1 MTTEAFG
8 WFFTQV
14 GKPLERRTF
23 SIPPPQGDN
32 VVVKIAGCGLCHTD
46 LTFFEGVQTKK
57 TAPLILGHE
66 ISGEVIAAGP
76 AAQKVLGKTVI
87 IPAVLPC
94 GECELCRAGR
104 ENICQHQKMPG
115 NDFDGGFASHILV
128 PGRFLCVLPADLG
141 KHNVADLSVVA
152 DAITTPYQSLKRSNL
167 KAGEL
172 AIVVGVGGVGI
183 YMVQHAKNVG
193 ATVLALDV
201 DEGRLAVAK
210 AQGAHFAI
218 NTKGLDQKQL
228 KATIRALV
236 KDHKLPAYQWRVFE
250 MSGTKG
256 GQETAYNLLS
266 FAGTLAIVGFTMEK
280 LDLRLSNLMAFDAEC
295 FGNWG
300 CRPAFYD
307 DVVKD
312 VISNRVQLLDNVEYH
327 PLSTIN
333 EVFTAS
339 QNHSLKKRAILIP

>member
-1 MTTEAFG
+1 MTTEASG

-14 GKPLERRTF
+14 GKPLEKRAF

-32 VVVKIAGCGLCHTD
+32 VVVEIAGCGLCHTD

-57 TAPLILGHE
+57 AAPLILGHE
-66 ISGEVIAAGP
+66 ISGRVIKAGP
-76 AAQKVLGKTVI
+76 AAQHVVGKHVI

-94 GECELCRAGR
+94 GECDLCRAGR

-115 NDFDGGFASHILV
+115 NDFDGGFATHIVV
-128 PGRFLCVLPADLG
+128 PGRFVCVLPADLG
-141 KHNVADLSVVA
+141 KHKVADLSVVA
-152 DAITTPYQSLKRSNL
+152 DAITTPYQSLKRSGV

-210 AQGAHFAI
+210 AQGASMTL
-218 NTKGLDQKQL
+218 NTKGLDQKEL
-228 KATIRALV
+228 KSKIRALV
-236 KDHKLPAYQWRVFE
+236 KEHKLPAYQWRVFE

-300 CRPAFYD
+300 CRPAYYD

-312 VISNRVQLLDNVEYH
+312 VIGNRVQLLDNVEYH
-327 PLSTIN
+327 PLANIN

-339 QNHSLKKRAILIP
+339 QKHQLKKRAILIP

>member
-1 MTTEAFG
+1 MSTEATG
-8 WFFTQV
+8 YFFTQV
-14 GKPLERRTF
+14 GKPLEKRSF
-23 SIPPPQGDN
+23 SIPPPEGDN
-32 VVVKIAGCGLCHTD
+32 VVVEVAGCGLCHTD
-46 LTFFEGVQTKK
+46 ITFFEGVQTKK

-66 ISGEVIAAGP
+66 ISGKVIKAGP
-76 AAQKVLGKTVI
+76 GAQKVLGKNVI

-115 NDFDGGFASHILV
+115 NDFDGGFATHILV
-128 PGRFLCVLPADLG
+128 PGRFLCVLPKDLG
-141 KHNVADLSVVA
+141 RHKVSDMSVIA
-152 DAITTPYQSLKRSNL
+152 DAITTPYQSLRRSGL

-172 AIVVGVGGVGI
+172 AIVVGAGGVGI

-193 ATVLALDV
+193 ATVIALDV

-210 AQGAHFAI
+210 AQGAHHTI
-218 NTKGLDQKQL
+218 NTKGVDQKAL
-228 KATIRALV
+228 KAQIRTLV
-236 KDHKLPAYQWRVFE
+236 KDNKLPAYQWRVFE
-250 MSGTKG
+250 MSGTRG

-266 FAGTLAIVGFTMEK
+266 FAGTLAIVGFTMDK

-300 CRPAFYD
+300 CRPQYYD

-327 PLSTIN
+327 PLASIN
-333 EVFTAS
+333 EVFAAS

>member
-1 MTTEAFG
+1 MTTEAYG
-8 WFFTQV
+8 YYFTQV
-14 GKPLERRTF
+14 GKPLEKRSLTIH
-23 SIPPPQGDN
+23 SPQGDN
-32 VVVKIAGCGLCHTD
+32 VVVEVAGCGLCHTD
-46 LTFFEGVQTKK
+46 LTFLGGVQTKK
-57 TAPLILGHE
+57 PAPLILGHE
-66 ISGEVIAAGP
+66 ISGRVVQAGP
-76 AAQKVLGKTVI
+76 AAQQLLGRQVI

-115 NDFDGGFASHILV
+115 NDFDGGFASHIVV
-128 PGRFLCVLPADLG
+128 PGKFLCQLPSELG
-141 KHNVADLSVVA
+141 RHKVADLCVVA
-152 DAITTPYQSLKRSNL
+152 DAITTPYQSLKRSRL

-193 ATVLALDV
+193 AAVLALDV

-210 AQGAHFAI
+210 AQGADFTVC
-218 NTKGLDQKQL
+218 TKGVEQKDL
-228 KATIRALV
+228 KSQIRALV
-236 KDHKLPAYQWRVFE
+236 KENKLPAHQWRVFE
-250 MSGTKG
+250 LSGTRG

-300 CRPAFYD
+300 CRPAYYD
-307 DVVKD
+307 EVVKD
-312 VISNRVQLLDNVEYH
+312 VIGNRIRLLENVEHH
-327 PLSTIN
+327 PLATIN
-333 EVFTAS
+333 EVLAAS
-339 QNHSLKKRAILIP
+339 QNHTLKKRAILVP

>member
-1 MTTEAFG
+1 MSIEASG

-14 GKPLERRTF
+14 GKPLEKRAFT
-23 SIPPPQGDN
+23 IAAPQGADA
-32 VVVKIAGCGLCHTD
+32 VIEIAGCGLCHTD

-57 TAPLILGHE
+57 GAPLILGHE
-66 ISGEVIAAGP
+66 VSGKVIAAGP
-76 AAQKVLGKTVI
+76 ASQHLVGKNVI
-87 IPAVLPC
+87 VPAVLPC

-115 NDFDGGFASHILV
+115 NDFDGGFASHIIV

-141 KHNVADLSVVA
+141 RHKVSDLSVVA
-152 DAITTPYQSLKRSNL
+152 DAITTPYQSLKRSGL

-193 ATVLALDV
+193 ATVIALDV
-201 DEGRLAVAK
+201 DEGRLELAK
-210 AQGAHFAI
+210 AQGARFTL
-218 NTKGLDQKQL
+218 NTKGLDQKEL
-228 KATIRALV
+228 KQKLRALV
-236 KDHKLPAYQWRVFE
+236 KDNKLPAYQWRVFE

-266 FAGTLAIVGFTMEK
+266 YAGTLAIVGFTMDK

-300 CRPAFYD
+300 CRPQYYD

-312 VISNRVQLLDNVEYH
+312 VIANRVELLANVEYR
-327 PLSTIN
+327 PLATVN
-333 EVFTAS
+333 EVFAAAQS
-339 QNHSLKKRAILIP
+339 HSLKKRVIFTP

>member
-1 MTTEAFG
+1 MGTEAFG

-14 GKPLERRTF
+14 GKPLEKRVFT
-23 SIPPPQGDN
+23 IPAPQGDD
-32 VVVKIAGCGLCHTD
+32 VVVQIAGCGLCHTD

-57 TAPLILGHE
+57 AAPLILGHE
-66 ISGEVIAAGP
+66 ISGQVIAAGP
-76 AAQKVLGKTVI
+76 GAQPVLGKNVI

-94 GECELCRAGR
+94 GECALCRAGR

-115 NDFDGGFASHILV
+115 NDFDGGFASHIVV

-141 KHNVADLSVVA
+141 KHKVSDLSVVA
-152 DAITTPYQSLKRSNL
+152 DAITTPYQSLKRSGV

-210 AQGAHFAI
+210 AQGAQFTL
-218 NTKGLDQKQL
+218 NTKGVDQKEL
-228 KATIRALV
+228 KSKIRALV
-236 KDHKLPAYQWRVFE
+236 KDHKLPSYQWRVFE

-256 GQETAYNLLS
+256 GQETAWNLLS

-312 VISNRVQLLDNVEYH
+312 VIANRVQLLDNVEYH

-333 EVFTAS
+333 EVFAAS
-339 QNHSLKKRAILIP
+339 QSHSLKKRAILVP

>member
-1 MTTEAFG
+1 MSTEATG
-8 WFFTQV
+8 YFFTQV
-14 GKPLERRTF
+14 GKPLEKRSFT
-23 SIPPPQGDN
+23 IAPPQGDH
-32 VVVKIAGCGLCHTD
+32 VIVEVAGCGLCHTD

-66 ISGEVIAAGP
+66 ISGKVISAGP
-76 AAQKVLGKTVI
+76 AAQQVLGKNVI

-115 NDFDGGFASHILV
+115 NDFDGGFATHILV
-128 PGRFLCVLPADLG
+128 PGRFVCVLPSDLG
-141 KHNVADLSVVA
+141 RHKVSDMSVIA

-172 AIVVGVGGVGI
+172 AIVVGAGGVGI
-183 YMVQHAKNVG
+183 YMVQHAKNAG
-193 ATVLALDV
+193 ATVIALDV

-210 AQGAHFAI
+210 AQGAQFTL
-218 NTKGLDQKQL
+218 NTRGLDQKTL
-228 KATIRALV
+228 KAQIRTMV
-236 KDHKLPAYQWRVFE
+236 KENKLPAWQWRVFE

-266 FAGTLAIVGFTMEK
+266 FAGTLAIVGFTMDK

-300 CRPAFYD
+300 CRPQYYD

-327 PLSTIN
+327 PLASIN
-333 EVFTAS
+333 EVFAAS